1 MQGRMT
7 VYVSI
12 CTFYAYVNQCSM
24 LCIMFYSQELSSDVM
39 ERKKRM
45 TIAKLLLLIVIH
57 IATNTF
63 VILCLVAGT
72 VAIFFSVRVVS
83 YLCRNRYI
91 YIFIVSVAVNQSEMD
106 NIFYASTHIQIPYC
120 AENILAV

>member
-1 MQGRMT
+1 
-7 VYVSI
+7 
-12 CTFYAYVNQCSM
+12 
-24 LCIMFYSQELSSDVM
+24 MFYSQELSSDVM

-83 YLCRNRYI
+83 YVCMQEQVYI
-91 YIFIVSVAVNQSEMD
+91 YIYCVCGSQSIR
-106 NIFYASTHIQIPYC
+106 NGQYLLC
-120 AENILAV
+120 